1 MVVVDEFEIWKGEL
15 LLKECCE
22 FFLNRFCPTA
32 YEDYELVDV
41 PCDTTTGP
49 CGLCRIVES

>member
-1 MVVVDEFEIWKGEL
+1 MDCLVTEIPMVVVDEFEIWKGEF

-32 YEDYELVDV
+32 LWSLSD
-41 PCDTTTGP
+41 
-49 CGLCRIVES
+49 S